1 MKKKRIGV
9 LGGTFDP
16 PHLGHL
22 QISKFSIKKLKLNY
36 LIWAVTK
43 KNPFKKKPMLTLK
56 ERILFS
62 KKITKKIKKIKIKS
76 YDSKIKSSETINLI
90 TYLIKKEQNAQ
101 FFFLMGSDNLT
112 NLHRWKNW
120 KQLSR
125 LCQITVF
132 PRKNYV
138 SKSLNSKGFR
148 TLKNRNLL
156 VLKSKMFNISSS
168 KIRKNYLKYKP

>member
-1 MKKKRIGV
+1 
-9 LGGTFDP
+9 
-16 PHLGHL
+16 
-22 QISKFSIKKLKLNY
+22 
-36 LIWAVTK
+36 
-43 KNPFKKKPMLTLK
+43 
-56 ERILFS
+56 
-62 KKITKKIKKIKIKS
+62 
-76 YDSKIKSSETINLI
+76 
-90 TYLIKKEQNAQ
+90 
-101 FFFLMGSDNLT
+101 MGSDNLT